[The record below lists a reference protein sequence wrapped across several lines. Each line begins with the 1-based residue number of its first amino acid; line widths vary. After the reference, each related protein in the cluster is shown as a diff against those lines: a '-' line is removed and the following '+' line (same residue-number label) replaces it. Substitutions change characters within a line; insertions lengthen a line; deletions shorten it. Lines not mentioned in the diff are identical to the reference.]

1 MGRSSLAA
9 EAITSAAASAV
20 GTLLALNLA
29 SAHPDIAA
37 DVTSLQYEL
46 DELQGRADFSELE
59 ADIMNLDAALS
70 NALSLLESARD
81 KGFKYQSDLED
92 IAYDAMNRWEE
103 VRDSAL
109 SNVHKHAQ
117 IVRGDLTPI
126 NSQVRRLNVAIGSVS
141 KASGIMRDVN
151 SEVDRALNKVRD
163 AESAIQSAYA
173 DIESKTNQLTS
184 RLTRI
189 HWALTQLEE
198 ASFDLEKDED
208 LVMAVAARW
217 DAEGK
222 DDPEGIL
229 FLTNLRIVFERKEKM
244 ATKKVLFI
252 TTASELV
259 QRVMISQKFSN
270 IKGTIARNKGLFSHQ
285 DFLDVEFTDSKIG
298 SVAFHLN
305 GQDSEEWSR
314 LIADAKSGKIEEQRA
329 TGSGL
334 SYTDLLG
341 SLTTADI
348 VEIQNEV
355 NELQDEMMLKETQGE
370 LAELENDMRSL
381 ERELGEL
388 RARGYAIEKNLE
400 VDIQVLATQWDRIK
414 ERAEITIEYQTKM
427 LGEQMDSI
435 QGFMGKLAGMSG
447 NLASARPVYIQLK
460 SAIAS
465 AEAQSEAAEAT
476 VLDQFDEYADE
487 VESLS
492 AHFDWVD
499 WMLDAISTASFQL
512 LATESGVAAT
522 EAIWERP
529 GLEPEN
535 GVLFLSDQRFLW
547 EDRVGEF
554 ELKIDTPLQQIE
566 DVKIEREE
574 DGDEDLIVT
583 FGSGAPMAN
592 ARFELA
598 LPVAEE
604 WLQMVGRARSGDYAK
619 DRAIEVNEKDLE
631 RIRNAPQQCQNCGAA
646 FTAPVLRGQ
655 MDIPCE
661 FCGVVTRL

>member
-400 VDIQVLATQWDRIK
+400 ADIQVLATQWDRIK

-435 QGFMGKLAGMSG
+435 LGFMGKLAGMSG

-646 FTAPVLRGQ
+646 FTAPILRGQ
-655 MDIPCE
+655 MEIPCE

>member
-400 VDIQVLATQWDRIK
+400 ADIQVLATQWDRIK

-435 QGFMGKLAGMSG
+435 LGFMGKLAGMSG

>member
-646 FTAPVLRGQ
+646 FTAPILRGQ
-655 MDIPCE
+655 MEIPCE

>member
-400 VDIQVLATQWDRIK
+400 ADIQVLATQWDRIK

-646 FTAPVLRGQ
+646 FTAPILRGQ
-655 MDIPCE
+655 MEIPCE